1 MPGDGDAAT
10 ADDKEN
16 GASMGPAGAK
26 STAMDTAGA
35 QSAGAE
41 GGAPAADGD
50 APQAE
55 DGDDEEDE
63 ESEEESEEEEDD
75 GMTEYERQRQRNIQ
89 RNRELMMQLSLK
101 KMADNIKPDEEENA
115 AKKRGPKKGWKKN
128 RGPVAPSRGSSRIQR
143 LQEERKHTAWKD
155 LRVDKPLK
163 THPNCYV
170 ELAPQC
176 LGIAD
181 NERRVD
187 GSDGIMIPG
196 GYFAEGEFMSE
207 TLYCWTDMLGKH
219 FVAWGEAEGDR
230 QRHVE
235 TEDGGSDTAAGAAL
249 CILRELQ
256 RRKLELFGAIPG
268 RGVSEPTNI
277 RMRIDD
283 LPTLYREPEKMPAVL
298 KPLLEAAS
306 RPVLPPK
313 RKPGRPP
320 KEKKEKLAK
329 TPKTPKTPKS
339 VYGAAKFADVPD
351 APECH
356 NCGVKREQTQKMRFG
371 PSGAKTL
378 CNACG
383 LYWATQGR
391 NRPNGVFKDDYER
404 KVPEGQVP
412 AVAYTRGF
420 RPDTISRA
428 YNTVAVG
435 NLDEKKSPMDSAE
448 KKEPEEG
455 TVVAMPD
462 SAEKKEEDGEDVAD
476 VVDDDDDDD
485 DEPLMDIA
493 RKVDEDEEDDDEDVD
508 DEEEEEAGAEQQ
520 TEPTAASTPAKDL
533 GRGSFFQNMV
543 KMASVGI
550 VTPAMI
556 GADDFPAVL
565 PVGFPAPRWAP
576 HLTHPLPPLLGMTE
590 DSAYE
595 VKTDPQNSKLAKAI
609 AVIADSDPIKDAQG
623 DKLKDYPDFAWYAVR
638 TCAAALSGWG
648 ATVAG
653 VGPTGP
659 CVFPTRFTPTS
670 MAPTPRVYVE
680 RDVDGLTLFG
690 YAEPEVQ
697 QALEGQMEKYEQK
710 AEVEGPES
718 EEAERKVDLN
728 EALAFLDTHVKRAMK
743 VLQNADN
750 RADRD
755 AKYERA
761 APRVAMASEAKILCP
776 PLPNADKSKKTKGK
790 GGAGVS
796 GASAG
801 DDSEQAGFLTE
812 DAVRAL
818 PGQEEV
824 PEPISVVCG
833 TATEGVLL
841 PYCRPREEKIQ
852 INDNE
857 ETIVTP
863 AVYERM
869 GGMGASKKWRKSIRL
884 ANNTDKHL
892 GNHLAELGAVKG
904 ESVVGRRIAIY
915 WVDDKSFYLGVVDS
929 FTPQTGEHGIK
940 YDDGEIEDL
949 FLPMQRI
956 KWLSQDVGPAGFGQ
970 LKGDAPAAAEKTQEQ
985 LAHESI
991 MAAAKAKE
999 EEAAAAEARRI
1010 EEEAKGILSPEGRNR
1025 MTLGAFDVWVNRPL
1039 QWRMKNSERRKCFE
1053 ILQILRSVPDPDD
1066 DPDDEDEPPRLLIE
1080 PFDTLPTPRELPDYY
1095 EIIRCPMDCRCIER
1109 VLKRPAERS
1118 FASPW
1123 MFAVAVELMLT
1134 NAQIYN
1140 DEDSQIHEEAGIIR
1154 RAFVKAM
1161 EERFPN
1167 QPLPRPFKIYET
1179 VDEPMWMRPWG
1190 WTAPQPEDVADEADP
1205 FGPLD
1210 WEQEA
1215 KDEDE
1220 ERALARAMK
1229 AGAAMYGGAPV
1240 VIAKPKGR
1248 PPGRPR
1254 KEDPGA
1260 YARDDT
1266 NYDPKSRHG
1275 VSAAS
1280 RGNKRKQ
1287 TDLNLGPAATAAKD
1301 ALDEAAEALT
1311 LDELVEA
1318 AESAKAP
1325 ELAGARR
1332 PGSTMLSILRQHP
1345 DIFVESLTGN
1355 GAVFSINERLVE
1367 YSDDDEPAGPAR
1379 KPTTRAKPKKS
1390 YADPDED
1397 DFDDHDA
1404 ASPDH
1409 HGGKRK
1415 REEPHYDGLSPQQT
1429 EACKNILKKV
1439 KELKDRDGRQVA
1451 ELFILLPTRK
1461 QLPDYYKQIA
1471 HPIDFDSIGKCLNK
1485 QGGYQTVWKFLLAC
1499 ELMLSN
1505 AQVYNEEHSELW
1517 EDAATLRKAF
1527 IAELKKVYPG
1537 HPYPKP
1543 MSVYDEE
1550 ECQEPEWNRPEKKSG
1565 GMKVV
1570 VKAGG
1575 GGAAAQGLKVKMHN
1589 AGKGDALKVTMHKA
1603 TDEPDPMPAFEDC
1616 GKCATCTMARKSR
1629 AHRCLEVQMKE
1640 QLHLGHEGAKVAAK
1654 GAGAKGMKL
1663 EIYWPGDDS
1672 FYSGQVVGFDAVKL
1686 EHKIKYDAEGEE
1698 EHIALWG
1705 PEEVVKVKSSRR

>member
-1 MPGDGDAAT
+1 M
-10 ADDKEN
+10 
-16 GASMGPAGAK
+16 
-26 STAMDTAGA
+26 
-35 QSAGAE
+35 
-41 GGAPAADGD
+41 
-50 APQAE
+50 
-55 DGDDEEDE
+55 
-63 ESEEESEEEEDD
+63 
-75 GMTEYERQRQRNIQ
+75 NI
-89 RNRELMMQLSLK
+89 
-101 KMADNIKPDEEENA
+101 
-115 AKKRGPKKGWKKN
+115 AKK
-128 RGPVAPSRGSSRIQR
+128 V
-143 LQEERKHTAWKD
+143 
-155 LRVDKPLK
+155 
-163 THPNCYV
+163 
-170 ELAPQC
+170 
-176 LGIAD
+176 
-181 NERRVD
+181 
-187 GSDGIMIPG
+187 
-196 GYFAEGEFMSE
+196 
-207 TLYCWTDMLGKH
+207 
-219 FVAWGEAEGDR
+219 
-230 QRHVE
+230 
-235 TEDGGSDTAAGAAL
+235 
-249 CILRELQ
+249 
-256 RRKLELFGAIPG
+256 
-268 RGVSEPTNI
+268 
-277 RMRIDD
+277 
-283 LPTLYREPEKMPAVL
+283 
-298 KPLLEAAS
+298 
-306 RPVLPPK
+306 
-313 RKPGRPP
+313 
-320 KEKKEKLAK
+320 
-329 TPKTPKTPKS
+329 
-339 VYGAAKFADVPD
+339 
-351 APECH
+351 
-356 NCGVKREQTQKMRFG
+356 
-371 PSGAKTL
+371 
-378 CNACG
+378 
-383 LYWATQGR
+383 
-391 NRPNGVFKDDYER
+391 
-404 KVPEGQVP
+404 
-412 AVAYTRGF
+412 
-420 RPDTISRA
+420 
-428 YNTVAVG
+428 
-435 NLDEKKSPMDSAE
+435 
-448 KKEPEEG
+448 
-455 TVVAMPD
+455 
-462 SAEKKEEDGEDVAD
+462 
-476 VVDDDDDDD
+476 
-485 DEPLMDIA
+485 
-493 RKVDEDEEDDDEDVD
+493 EEDDDEDD
-508 DEEEEEAGAEQQ
+508 EDDEDDDADEEEEMMAQQ
-520 TEPTAASTPAKDL
+520 QAEPTASSSTPASDF

-576 HLTHPLPPLLGMTE
+576 HLTHPLPPLLGITE
-590 DSAYE
+590 DTAYE

-609 AVIADSDPIKDAQG
+609 AVVADSDPVKDAQA
-623 DKLKDYPDFAWYAVR
+623 DKLKEYPDQSWYAVR
-638 TCAAALSGWG
+638 TCAAALAGWG

-653 VGPTGP
+653 VGASGA
-659 CVFPTRFTPTS
+659 CVFPTRFTPTN

-710 AEVEGPES
+710 AEVEGQES

-728 EALAFLDTHVKRAMK
+728 EALALLDLHVKRAMK

-750 RADRD
+750 RADRE

-776 PLPNADKSKKTKGK
+776 PLPNADKSKNTKGK
-790 GGAGVS
+790 GGAGGS
-796 GASAG
+796 GGAG
-801 DDSEQAGFLTE
+801 GNTEQTGFLTE
-812 DAVRAL
+812 EAARAL

-824 PEPISVVCG
+824 PAPIPVVCG
-833 TATEGVLL
+833 TADEGVLL

-852 INDNE
+852 LKDKE

-904 ESVVGRRIAIY
+904 ESVVGRRVAIY

-929 FTPQTGEHGIK
+929 FTSQTGEHGIK

-949 FLPMQRI
+949 FLPMQRV
-956 KWLSQDVGPAGFGQ
+956 KWLSQDVGQAGFGQ
-970 LKGDAPAAAEKTQEQ
+970 LKGDAPAAAEKTQAQ
-985 LAHESI
+985 LDHESV

-999 EEAAAAEARRI
+999 EEAAAAEARRV

-1025 MTLGAFDVWVNRPL
+1025 LTLGAFDVWVNRPL

-1053 ILQILRSVPDPDD
+1053 VLQILRSVPDPDD

-1080 PFDTLPTPRELPDYY
+1080 IFETLPTPRELPDYF
-1095 EIIRCPMDCRCIER
+1095 EIIRCPMDCRGIER
-1109 VLKRPAERS
+1109 VLRRPAERS

-1123 MFAVAVELMLT
+1123 LFAVAIELMLT
-1134 NAQIYN
+1134 NAQVYN
-1140 DEDSQIHEEAGIIR
+1140 DEDSQIYEEAGMIR

-1167 QPLPRPFKIYET
+1167 QPLPRPFTVYEN
-1179 VDEPMWMRPWG
+1179 VDEPAWMRPWG
-1190 WTAPQPEDVADEADP
+1190 WTVPRPEDVADEPDP

-1215 KDEDE
+1215 KAEDE

-1240 VIAKPKGR
+1240 IIAKPRGR

-1266 NYDPKSRHG
+1266 NYDPRSRHG
-1275 VSAAS
+1275 VSAHP
-1280 RGNKRKQ
+1280 RGSKRKQQ
-1287 TDLNLGPAATAAKD
+1287 TDLNLGPAANAAKD

-1318 AESAKAP
+1318 AEAAKAP

-1355 GAVFSINERLVE
+1355 GAVFTINERLVE
-1367 YSDDDEPAGPAR
+1367 YSEDDDEPAGPAR

-1390 YADPDED
+1390 YADPDDD

-1404 ASPDH
+1404 VSPGEH
-1409 HGGKRK
+1409 HGSKRK
-1415 REEPHYDGLSPQQT
+1415 REEPHYDGMSPQQT
-1429 EACKNILKKV
+1429 DACKSILKKV
-1439 KELKDRDGRQVA
+1439 KEMKDRDGRQVA

-1527 IAELKKVYPG
+1527 IAELNKVYPG
-1537 HPYPKP
+1537 HPFPEP

-1550 ECQEPEWNRPEKKSG
+1550 ECQEPEWNPPAKMSG

-1575 GGAAAQGLKVKMHN
+1575 GGAEGLKVKMHN
-1589 AGKGDALKVTMHKA
+1589 AGKGDALKITMKPV
-1603 TDEPDPMPAFEDC
+1603 EPMPAFEDC
-1616 GKCATCTMARKSR
+1616 GKCANCTTGRKSR
-1629 AHRCLEVQMKE
+1629 ANRCLEVQMKE
-1640 QLHLGHEGAKVAAK
+1640 QVHLGHEGAKIASK
-1654 GAGAKGMKL
+1654 GTGAKGLKL

-1672 FYSGQVVGFDAVKL
+1672 FYSGLVMGYDAVKL
-1686 EHKIKYDAEGEE
+1686 EHTIKYDAEGEE
-1698 EHIALWG
+1698 EQIALWG
-1705 PEEVVKVKSSRR
+1705 PDEVVKVKASRR